1 MKQFI
6 HWTNRCMVVLLLV
19 VSCVFLG
26 GKAYA
31 IDIMMGSAGMLVFDP
46 CEVTI
51 NV

>member
-31 IDIMMGSAGMLVFDP
+31 IDIMMGSEGMLVFGP
-46 CEVTI
+46 V
-51 NV
+51 